1 MDEFGNGSDQEFG
14 GVYNAQDATSPWN
27 RKLQLEEEV
36 KIRSEADKLESN
48 IMFKD
53 DRDHALREG
62 REVENSSW
70 QEGQTSPPFA
80 QVEISGEE
88 NYHLGVSGANGRRLQ
103 YWSSEEVN
111 DASLTVLYLPSL
123 RQNFHSF
130 CNHGSRFKTKSISL
144 TQWDC
149 WLGVGCFAHNTF
161 HVQ

>member
-14 GVYNAQDATSPWN
+14 GVYNAQDATSPRN
-27 RKLQLEEEV
+27 GKLQLREEV
-36 KIRSEADKLESN
+36 EIRSEADKLESN

-62 REVENSSW
+62 REVENFSSW

-80 QVEISGEE
+80 QLETSGEE
-88 NYHLGVSGANGRRLQ
+88 NHHLGVSGANGRRLQ

-123 RQNFHSF
+123 RKILHSS
-130 CNHGSRFKTKSISL
+130 CNYGSRFRT
-144 TQWDC
+144 
-149 WLGVGCFAHNTF
+149 
-161 HVQ
+161 